1 MVYVLTSA
9 AFVYLVPPERVT
21 SGEAFAAQAG
31 EALFGPAGALVF
43 TSVVVVAVLGSL
55 AAFTMSAPRVY
66 FAMARD
72 GLFFRA
78 AARLDPRT
86 GAPTR
91 AVLMQAA
98 LACVLVLLGTFDEII
113 SYFMFAVVLFIT
125 LTVAGL
131 FVLRRRGGGEAA
143 YMTPLYPFTPAVY
156 IVLSAGLLFLLAA
169 GSPKQAL
176 LGVLVVASGLPVYYL
191 VIRGRAARAG
201 VEEGEDPRHDLD

>member
-1 MVYVLTSA
+1 
-9 AFVYLVPPERVT
+9 
-21 SGEAFAAQAG
+21 
-31 EALFGPAGALVF
+31 
-43 TSVVVVAVLGSL
+43 
-55 AAFTMSAPRVY
+55 
-66 FAMARD
+66 MARD

-98 LACVLVLLGTFDEII
+98 LACLLVLLGTFDEII

-131 FVLRRRGGGEAA
+131 FVLRRRGGEAT
-143 YMTPLYPFTPAVY
+143 YMTPLYPLTPAVY

-169 GSPKQAL
+169 GSPRQAL
-176 LGVLVVASGLPVYYL
+176 SGVLVVASGLPVYYL
-191 VIRGRAARAG
+191 VFRGRAAR
-201 VEEGEDPRHDLD
+201 GETQGGAE